1 MHRSPIVIYRLGSL
15 GDTIVALPCFN
26 AVARRYPDRQRLVLT
41 NAPVS
46 VKAAPLLSV
55 LGEDAGIVDGAIAYP
70 VGTRSPS
77 ALWALA
83 KQLRALGSDTL
94 VYMMPNR
101 GTLAAWRDWLF
112 FKLAGFRHIVAFPHT
127 EDLRQNRVDGAGIE
141 ESEAAR
147 LVRTFAGFGPIDLDD
162 RASWDLHL
170 TTTERQVGKALAA
183 PLAGKPYFA
192 INMGGKAAEKDWGLD
207 NWIAL
212 FGRLK
217 ATHGGHGVLVV
228 GADVDAERARTLLAT
243 WPGVGVDACGRLT
256 PRQSAAAMAGASLF
270 IGHDSG
276 PLHLAAATG
285 VPVIGLFGDFNRPN
299 KWHPIGTHVTVIH
312 NMAGMPAIGLD
323 EVEAAVRQSLSHQ
336 SQSDTVG

>member
-1 MHRSPIVIYRLGSL
+1 MNSPIIIYRLGSL

-26 AVARRYPDRQRLVLT
+26 AVARRYPERRRLVLT

-46 VKAAPLLSV
+46 AKAAPLLSV

-70 VGTRSPS
+70 VGTRSPT

-83 KQLRALGSDTL
+83 RQLRALGSDTL

-101 GTLAAWRDWLF
+101 GPVAAWRDWLF
-112 FKLAGFRHIVAFPHT
+112 FKLAGFRHILAFPHT
-127 EDLRQNRVDGAGIE
+127 ADLRQNRVDGAGIE
-141 ESEAAR
+141 EPEAAR

-170 TTTERQVGKALAA
+170 TEAERQAGAAMAA
-183 PLAGKPYFA
+183 PLARLPYIA

-207 NWIAL
+207 NWITL
-212 FGRLK
+212 FGRLAK
-217 ATHGGHGVLVV
+217 THGDHGVMVV
-228 GADVDAERARTLLAT
+228 GADVDSERAQTLLAA
-243 WPGVGVDACGRLT
+243 WPGPGIDACGKLT
-256 PRQSAAAMAGASLF
+256 PRQSAAAMARASLF

-285 VPVIGLFGDFNRPN
+285 VPVIGLFGNFNRPN
-299 KWHPIGTHVTVIH
+299 KWHPIGRHVTVMH
-312 NMAGMPAIGLD
+312 NMAGMPSIGLD
-323 EVEAAVRQSLSHQ
+323 EVEAGVRQSLLRQ
-336 SQSDTVG
+336 SRLNTVG